1 MKLLTSDW
9 VNESLSLYH
18 PSTLQPFPPGAVEQA
33 TGCTVHWER
42 GMGWEVK
49 AVTWARQEGGAGI
62 GRGEKWGRWVKE
74 ERKIRKKGVGE
85 NCRARWGE
93 AGGRDAQGAVEG
105 ICQVDG
111 VPLPARH

>member
-62 GRGEKWGRWVKE
+62 GKGEKWGALGEGGE
-74 ERKIRKKGVGE
+74 EDTQKGS
-85 NCRARWGE
+85 W
-93 AGGRDAQGAVEG
+93 
-105 ICQVDG
+105 
-111 VPLPARH
+111 